1 MLLPVGTS
9 RRFFVCLGQPGLP
22 AAEDGGI
29 VVRAARL
36 TPFSLAQDPYAVLG
50 VSRQASAAEIK
61 SAYRALVKRHHPD
74 AGGDALTI
82 VALNAAWEVL
92 GDGERRRALDR
103 RLEDGGSPAG
113 SAAGGHPA
121 GGNQRDTAAAA
132 RRASRR
138 GAELE
143 ERLAVWLQGV
153 YGPIDRLLAQVI
165 NPFPAQLR
173 ALAADPY
180 DDELMAVFCAYLEQ
194 SRLKL
199 DKVDKLYRSQAA
211 PAVVRDL
218 ALGLYHCLSQVQDA
232 LADLE
237 RYTMGYVDSYLRDG
251 RELLRQAK
259 RQRSQLLEQ
268 RRCLDI

>member
-1 MLLPVGTS
+1 M
-9 RRFFVCLGQPGLP
+9 
-22 AAEDGGI
+22 

-92 GDGERRRALDR
+92 GDGERRQALDR
-103 RLEDGGSPAG
+103 RLEDGGAPTG
-113 SAAGGHPA
+113 DHPA
-121 GGNQRDTAAAA
+121 GGNQRDAAAAA

-138 GAELE
+138 GVELE
-143 ERLAVWLQGV
+143 ERLAAWLQGV

-173 ALAADPY
+173 DLAADPY

-211 PAVVRDL
+211 PAAARDL

-259 RQRSQLLEQ
+259 RQRSQLQEQ